1 MLFSVDFHG
10 VGLTADGAA
19 QAMCDP
25 LCGYQLP
32 QDGRAVRRVALD
44 DGRVWQT
51 LDTEGH
57 TIIMSPALTLAE
69 NVTLAMVARALRSAG
84 METPDGC
91 GLWLAIP
98 VGRETGERLPAWGEW
113 AAPHMRAGL
122 GVERFEITVKRDD
135 VRGRDIANVNYL
147 PATLHGARLMSLVR
161 LGISLVNKA
170 TAGRAPV
177 KAPATFSDLLTALG
191 ADPRLVGRTR
201 GVVG

>member
-1 MLFSVDFHG
+1 
-10 VGLTADGAA
+10 
-19 QAMCDP
+19 
-25 LCGYQLP
+25 
-32 QDGRAVRRVALD
+32 VALD

-98 VGRETGERLPAWGEW
+98 VELETGARLPAWGEW

-147 PATLHGARLMSLVR
+147 PATLNGARLMSLVR
-161 LGISLVNKA
+161 LGLALVKKA
-170 TAGRAPV
+170 TMARAPV
-177 KAPATFSDLLTALG
+177 KSPATVADLFTALG
-191 ADPRLVGRTR
+191 VDKRLAK